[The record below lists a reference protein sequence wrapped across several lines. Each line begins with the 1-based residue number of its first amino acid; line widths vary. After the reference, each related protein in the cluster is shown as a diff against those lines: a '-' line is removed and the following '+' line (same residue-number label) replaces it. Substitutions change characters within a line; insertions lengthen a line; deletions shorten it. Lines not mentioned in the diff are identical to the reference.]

1 MGEQDLGAPIVKRL
15 DALTRLRIEEKSGT
29 QSSKK
34 GQGDFMR
41 ILRSAGLGPSEIA
54 TILGCSSSY
63 VRSELSRKKR

>member
-1 MGEQDLGAPIVKRL
+1 MNQQDWGAPIVKRL
-15 DALTRLRIEEKSGT
+15 DALIRLRIEEKTGN
-29 QSSKK
+29 QSNKR